1 MRLLVARGSRVLITS
16 YTHAAVDNLLI
27 KLLDSGVGRRKTMNP
42 LNTTLVRIGQK
53 PVCKVEL
60 HDYLV
65 QNVASALDSD
75 CIRDD
80 NDSHHQQLI
89 VDRTGPSIRSLSHVI
104 SSAKIVG
111 VSALTIPKSP
121 LLRGERFDYVICD
134 EAGQINQP
142 AILGA
147 LMTANSFILVGDH
160 EQLPPL
166 TRSLSAERA
175 GK

>member
-1 MRLLVARGSRVLITS
+1 
-16 YTHAAVDNLLI
+16 
-27 KLLDSGVGRRKTMNP
+27 MNP
-42 LNTTLVRIGQK
+42 ANTNLVRIGQK
-53 PVCKVEL
+53 SVCRVEL

-65 QNVASALDSD
+65 QNVASALDSA
-75 CIRDD
+75 CNRD
-80 NDSHHQQLI
+80 NDSNARHQNLI
-89 VDRTGPSIRSLSHVI
+89 VDKTGPSVRSLSHVI
-104 SSAKIVG
+104 TSAKIVG

-121 LLRGERFDYVICD
+121 LLKGKHFDYVICD

-147 LMTANSFILVGDH
+147 LMAANSFILVGDH

-175 GK
+175 G